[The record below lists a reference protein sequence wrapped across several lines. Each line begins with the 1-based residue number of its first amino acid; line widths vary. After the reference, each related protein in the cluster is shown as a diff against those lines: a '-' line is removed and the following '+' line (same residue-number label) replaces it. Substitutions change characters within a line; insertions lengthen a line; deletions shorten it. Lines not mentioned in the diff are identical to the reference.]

1 MELVLAKI
9 QEYEK
14 AFVKMES
21 KVQRF
26 DEVNYDLKILRNDYE
41 ILDKNSQQILED
53 LSKQGFRYDK
63 LLMNHAI
70 CMFELDRNFGKLHGD
85 ISKVGRMDLGG
96 VSGIGARESPR
107 DRRNRRKLT
116 LEGSGERDGPLSGRI
131 G

>member
-41 ILDKNSQQILED
+41 ILEKNSQQILEE

-63 LLMNHAI
+63 LLMNYAI
-70 CMFELDRNFGKLHGD
+70 CMFELDRNFVEIHGD
-85 ISKVGRMDLGG
+85 INKIDKMDLGG
-96 VSGIGARESPR
+96 NIGVGARESPR

-116 LEGSGERDGPLSGRI
+116 QEGSGEGGGPLSGRME
-131 G
+131 